1 MLRRIQNQP
10 AEMKTVLTALSDA
23 LIAGKSEI
31 FTPQI
36 HTDQAQIKERENGL
50 RKNQCKSVLI
60 CGCVLPR

>member
-1 MLRRIQNQP
+1 
-10 AEMKTVLTALSDA
+10 MKTVLTALSDA